1 MPSILI
7 LEDANPSFTLAVAGI
22 VTDSQI
28 KKNAFDHVHVSQTPT
43 TESIL
48 VPNEILFV
56 GTLVNTQAPAIVSN
70 LVGAMKA
77 TTIISVVT

>member
-56 GTLVNTQAPAIVSN
+56 GTLVNTRAPVIVSN